1 MPGLLDT
8 PTWQDIAI
16 RYMQQSEGNPDLAWG
31 LAMRDRQSSNDKTL
45 AAAEHFL
52 YAQAQAAGGSARD
65 ALVFGLLAPGYQLA
79 KAVGRPLGFFK
90 GSTPPSY
97 GQLEAGLSG
106 ALTGLLGTD

>member
-16 RYMQQSEGNPDLAWG
+16 RYMQQAEGNPDLAWG
-31 LAMRDRQSSNDKTL
+31 LAMRDRQSSNDETL

-52 YAQAQAAGGSARD
+52 YARSQAKRGNIGDVLA
-65 ALVFGLLAPGYQLA
+65 FGLLTPGYQLA
-79 KAVGRPLGFFK
+79 KVVGRPLGFFK